1 MPGADLLTP
10 RRIALLVEL
19 VGSLYLLGYVAAALL
34 ALLRGPPEQRLDHA
48 RLLIADGVIAS
59 LSFKVAATLL
69 KILEVQTWNQIGL
82 FAATLALRTLLK
94 RFFTWERRQL
104 TRGREGAGV
113 TAQVPPRGAG

>member
-1 MPGADLLTP
+1 MFGAEVLTP
-10 RRIALLVEL
+10 RTLALLVEL
-19 VGSLYLLGYVAAALL
+19 AGSLYLLGYVGAALL
-34 ALLRGPPEQRLDHA
+34 ALLRGPPASRLEHA

-104 TRGREGAGV
+104 TRGQGMVA
-113 TAQVPPRGAG
+113 APVPPPPPG